1 MGMFSIIILHCL
13 ECKYIHIIGTCF
25 MFWNVSR
32 RDKIIFSCWGGGNF
46 FYVTTRQNNFF
57 VVGWGQ
63 FFFMSRRDKIIFS
76 WWVEPTKSSLFNII
90 WASLHHPPR
99 KNYFVSSWHRGGSFH
114 LNPIIFILLELV
126 LFFLYAPEGGKP
138 SLLSKGNYIQPNQ
151 HHNHIIQGKLHYQNK
166 IMISENYY

>member
-32 RDKIIFSCWGGGNF
+32 RDKIIFSWWGGGNF

-90 WASLHHPPR
+90 WASLHHPPQE
-99 KNYFVSSWHRGGSFH
+99 NYFVSSWHKKKLPPPH
-114 LNPIIFILLELV
+114 HEKIILSRRDIEVGHFILTLLR
-126 LFFLYAPEGGKP
+126 PGGAEMAVTWEP
-138 SLLSKGNYIQPNQ
+138 
-151 HHNHIIQGKLHYQNK
+151 
-166 IMISENYY
+166 